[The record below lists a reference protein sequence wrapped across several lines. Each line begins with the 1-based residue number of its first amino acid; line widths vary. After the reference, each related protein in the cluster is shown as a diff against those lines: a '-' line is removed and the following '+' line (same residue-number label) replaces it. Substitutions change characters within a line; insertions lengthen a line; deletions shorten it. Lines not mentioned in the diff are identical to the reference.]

1 MGERVVPMLDD
12 VTSWDSGGHPAYN
25 LWGTGNV
32 EEVLPGITRPLA
44 ADVIST
50 YMEIYARALVSEAS
64 LGDQVVLATFPNANI
79 FGFFGGRWAVNIAW
93 LGAYV
98 GSYQAEESSDMLGQF
113 MRGGRTAS
121 GVSENA
127 RRALRTR
134 RKIERLWAKALARTP
149 KRAAVAH
156 RTRLAALRAPLRRE
170 NDARLLE
177 RVDRTIA
184 LAGDIFVDH
193 AYVSIG
199 GAEQLAPLS
208 ALLDRAFPGHPPEWG
223 TILTSALR
231 DLTSGAPVAA
241 IWKLSREAR
250 KSAAVAQAIEHE
262 PLDVVRRRLADPPDA
277 AWRRF
282 AAAFAEFDEALGFRG
297 QREVDPSV
305 PDWGEEPSFV
315 LSALR
320 ATLPLPAT
328 KDPVRQEERAA
339 RARER
344 LEARIERRLSDED
357 ARRFRLL
364 LDDAQR
370 YVRGRERTKA
380 TWAEASRA
388 FRPPLREL
396 GRRLAERGLLVAE
409 ADVFFLRLAELREV
423 VAGTL
428 DGATA
433 RERVR
438 IRQAEY
444 ERLHHLELPV
454 TFELPLALQPTAAA
468 APAGTTL
475 KGMGVSAGVATGRA
489 RVVMNAEAGDEA
501 LIEAG
506 EILVAPYTDAPWTP
520 LFWPAAGVVVERG
533 GMLSHASTVAREFG
547 IPAVVAVQGATTL
560 IPEGA
565 TVTVDGN
572 TGTVTIQP

>member
-1 MGERVVPMLDD
+1 MGERVVPLLDD
-12 VTSWDSGGHPAYN
+12 LTSWDTGGHPAYN

-32 EEVLPGITRPLA
+32 EEVLPGITRPLS

-50 YMEIYARALVSEAS
+50 YMEIYARRLVSEAG
-64 LGDQVVLATFPNANI
+64 LGDQVVVATLPEANI

-98 GSYQAEESSDMLGQF
+98 GSYQPEESSDMLGQF

-121 GVSENA
+121 GISENT

-134 RKIERLWAKALARTP
+134 GKIERLWATALARTP
-149 KRAAVAH
+149 QRAAVAH
-156 RTRLAALRAPLRRE
+156 RARLAALRAALRRE
-170 NDARLLE
+170 SDARLLE

-184 LAGDIFVDH
+184 LTGGLFVDH

-208 ALLDRAFPGHPPEWG
+208 SLLDRTFPGHPPEWG
-223 TILTSALR
+223 TVLTSALR
-231 DLTSGAPVAA
+231 DLTSAAPVAA
-241 IWKLSREAR
+241 IWKLSRAAR
-250 KSAAVAQAIEHE
+250 KSAAVAKAIEHE
-262 PLDVVRRRLADPPDA
+262 PVDVLRERLESPPDA
-277 AWRRF
+277 AWHRF
-282 AAAFAEFDEALGFRG
+282 AAAFAEFDESLGFRG

-305 PDWGEEPSFV
+305 PDWGEDPSFV

-320 ATLPLPAT
+320 ATISLPAT

-339 RARER
+339 RERER
-344 LEARIERRLSDED
+344 LEARIERRLSEED
-357 ARRFRLL
+357 AKRFRVL

-396 GRRLAERGLLVAE
+396 GRRLAERDLIAAE
-409 ADVFFLRLAELREV
+409 EDVFFLRLAELRQA
-423 VAGTL
+423 VAGAL

-433 RERVR
+433 KERVR
-438 IRQAEY
+438 IRREEY
-444 ERLHHLELPV
+444 ERLHALELPV
-454 TFELPLALQPTAAA
+454 TFELPLTLEHTAAVT
-468 APAGTTL
+468 PAGATL
-475 KGMGVSAGVATGRA
+475 TGMGVSAGVATGRA
-489 RVVMNAEAGDEA
+489 RIVMNAEAGDEA
-501 LIEAG
+501 LIEPG

-560 IPEGA
+560 IPPGA
-565 TVTVDGN
+565 LVTVDGN
-572 TGTVTIQP
+572 TGTVTIQA